1 MRHRRVKKKEEKP
14 VQRCATWLFAA
25 LEDCCSMREISGAL
39 GSSAQKFLPKAI
51 TEKNLSIGSHWSR
64 LAPWVLNF
72 PALLGFPRV
81 STESAK
87 KRCCRSQH
95 GFPRSR
101 VKLKGI

>member
-1 MRHRRVKKKEEKP
+1 MKKKEEKP
-14 VQRCATWLFAA
+14 TQRRAIRLFAA

-39 GSSAQKFLPKAI
+39 GGSAQKFLPRAI
-51 TEKNLSIGSHWSR
+51 TEKNLSTGSHRSR

-72 PALLGFPRV
+72 PALLGFPCV
-81 STESAK
+81 SAESAK